1 MVPLLY
7 RNDLKLSPL
16 RSDNNSGN
24 SIFIFV
30 FVAACGPL
38 QTHFHRWGRYRK
50 MHFSAARRLQA
61 DSSKMPFAVAAF
73 LVKRQIGK
81 IRRFFQ
87 FAILKINFR

>member
-1 MVPLLY
+1 
-7 RNDLKLSPL
+7 
-16 RSDNNSGN
+16 
-24 SIFIFV
+24 
-30 FVAACGPL
+30 
-38 QTHFHRWGRYRK
+38 
-50 MHFSAARRLQA
+50 MHFSAARRLLA

>member
-1 MVPLLY
+1 VGSLPE
-7 RNDLKLSPL
+7 N
-16 RSDNNSGN
+16 
-24 SIFIFV
+24 
-30 FVAACGPL
+30 A
-38 QTHFHRWGRYRK
+38 
-50 MHFSAARRLQA
+50 FSAARRLQA